1 MNSEQTINIIMNQ
14 LKPTLGETI
23 YDPCMNNGEF
33 LVGAVDYL
41 NSIYDYGINW
51 KNRKYVISGETDDHN
66 KVNNARNNLLNSVI
80 TNDNIYNNNII
91 KFNFNDTVKH
101 SHNMNGGKY
110 DIVVTQL
117 SSYNF
122 NMMNNIF
129 ASMKENARCA
139 VVVDDMHL
147 TCSNLNV
154 INIREYM
161 VEHLNVTKIVSID
174 NNRSIIFFDNR
185 GLTNTVHLIDNMNE
199 VEDVCI
205 TESFTLPSIF
215 DTKHQS
221 ITYQY
226 MVSHDYH
233 LSDLP
238 DLVDAD
244 GNIYDDYYNELQFRE
259 EERTSDERRSSDGDC
274 KRQKLDY

>member
-33 LVGAVDYL
+33 LVGAVEYL

-80 TNDNIYNNNII
+80 TNDNNNNII

-101 SHNMNGGKY
+101 SHNMNRNKY
-110 DIVVTQL
+110 DIVVTRL

-129 ASMKENARCA
+129 DSMKENARCA
-139 VVVDDMHL
+139 VVVDDRHL

-161 VEHLNVTKIVSID
+161 VEHLNVTKIVSIG
-174 NNRSIIFFDNR
+174 NNMSIIFFDNR
-185 GLTNTVHLIDNMNE
+185 GLTNTVYLIDNMNME
-199 VEDVCI
+199 VDDCI
-205 TESFTLPSIF
+205 TESKALPSIF
-215 DTKHQS
+215 DALHQS

-238 DLVDAD
+238 DLVDDD
-244 GNIYDDYYNELQFRE
+244 GNIYDDYYDELQFRE
-259 EERTSDERRSSDGDC
+259 EERTSDERRSSNGDC

>member
-1 MNSEQTINIIMNQ
+1 MN
-14 LKPTLGETI
+14 
-23 YDPCMNNGEF
+23 
-33 LVGAVDYL
+33 
-41 NSIYDYGINW
+41 
-51 KNRKYVISGETDDHN
+51 R
-66 KVNNARNNLLNSVI
+66 
-80 TNDNIYNNNII
+80 
-91 KFNFNDTVKH
+91 
-101 SHNMNGGKY
+101 GKY

-129 ASMKENARCA
+129 DSMKENARCA
-139 VVVDDMHL
+139 VVVDDMYL

-185 GLTNTVHLIDNMNE
+185 GLTNTVHLIDIENMNE
-199 VEDVCI
+199 VDDGCI
-205 TESFTLPSIF
+205 TESFALPSIF
-215 DTKHQS
+215 DTNQSITESKALPSIFGALHQS

-238 DLVDAD
+238 DLVDDD
-244 GNIYDDYYNELQFRE
+244 GNIYDDYYDELQFRE
-259 EERTSDERRSSDGDC
+259 EERTSDERRSSDSDC